1 MGALMAAQS
10 VESTLVKRFHLA
22 RAPTLEARVSG
33 MPPIVFSR
41 MHSESSQPGRSI
53 SPSEENAF
61 AFQVP
66 LIPAS
71 FSSLRYGSKIITLPE
86 IQEPGR
92 AFLFDLSA
100 RPTVG
105 LDTAFDN
112 VRCYISQR
120 TIDDL
125 AYERGLRRIGGL
137 VQRMFGDRDPILFHL
152 AKLLMPAL
160 EGKNVASSA
169 FVEYVA
175 LAFHEHVITTYG
187 CISAMA
193 RKVAAGLA
201 PWQIKRTLDFIEA
214 NLDGDPSISSLSRQC
229 QVSPSYFARAFR
241 MTLGMAPHQ
250 WILKK
255 RIERAKSLMISS
267 DRSLAEIA
275 AMCGFVDQ
283 SHLSRVFVREA
294 GMSPARWRRL
304 LANESH

>member
-1 MGALMAAQS
+1 MAAQS
-10 VESTLVKRFHLA
+10 VESALVSRFHLA

-33 MPPIVFSR
+33 TPPIVFSR
-41 MHSESSQPGRSI
+41 MRAEASQPGRSI
-53 SPSEENAF
+53 SPREESAF

-71 FSSLRYGSKIITLPE
+71 FSSLKYGSRVIALPE

-120 TIDDL
+120 TLDDMG
-125 AYERGLRRIGGL
+125 YERGLARIGGL
-137 VQRMFGDRDPILFHL
+137 LQRSFGGRDPILFHL
-152 AKLLMPAL
+152 AQSLVPAL
-160 EGKNVASSA
+160 ENEGAASAA

-187 CISAMA
+187 GVPAIGRSPSG
-193 RKVAAGLA
+193 GLA
-201 PWQIKRTLDFIEA
+201 PWQIKRACDFIGA
-214 NLDGDPSISSLSRQC
+214 HLDGDPSLASLSLEC

-241 MTLGMAPHQ
+241 ATMGMAPHQ
-250 WILKK
+250 WIVRK
-255 RIERAKSLMISS
+255 RIERAKSLMTSS
-267 DRSLAEIA
+267 DRSVAEIA
-275 AMCGFVDQ
+275 VMCGFVDQ
-283 SHLSRVFVREA
+283 SHLSRAFARDA
-294 GMSPARWRRL
+294 GMSPAKWRRL
-304 LANESH
+304 TAVGSH